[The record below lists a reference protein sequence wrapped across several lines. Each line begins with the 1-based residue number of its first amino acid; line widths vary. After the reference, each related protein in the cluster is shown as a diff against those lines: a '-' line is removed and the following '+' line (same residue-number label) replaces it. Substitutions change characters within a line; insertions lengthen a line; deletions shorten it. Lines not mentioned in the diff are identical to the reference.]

1 VLDNQIA
8 NVKPFGRRPSLT
20 YTELLFGGSGKW
32 PQRLKA
38 DADLRSPAFAVI
50 LRSPDGRLLD
60 SHWKPGDVPEIHAL
74 RVHRNDEE
82 RSGRRVSYCSTTER
96 RRLTN
101 WL

>member
-1 VLDNQIA
+1 MNSPSRQSDLLVLDNQIA

-50 LRSPDGRLLD
+50 PRC
-60 SHWKPGDVPEIHAL
+60 
-74 RVHRNDEE
+74 RNRF
-82 RSGRRVSYCSTTER
+82 RSGSLS
-96 RRLTN
+96 
-101 WL
+101 